1 MFNLFG
7 WIPLTIRNHPV
18 ITWIVWSAALATVSA
33 IITSEMLNN
42 TTLAEMKVR
51 NEGLTSDIAYLREEV
66 RTAHSRYDAAQASR
80 EETISKRVAEL
91 SAGYRENVKSL
102 EERNEKLV
110 LENADLK
117 SMLSALRGVER
128 RQTTERKEARLS
140 KLSAA
145 LELNTRQIAEAQQL
159 LYRTS
164 ASAGY
169 DRAACGKKSANVYSN
184 ICEQASKQESQVRAL
199 QEKISLLERQ
209 GKNLSDQIIALEEK
223 E

>member
-18 ITWIVWSAALATVSA
+18 ITWIVWSAALATVST
-33 IITSEMLNN
+33 IITSEVLNN

-51 NEGLTSDIAYLREEV
+51 NEGLTSDIAYLREEI

-102 EERNEKLV
+102 EERNEKLL

-117 SMLSALRGVER
+117 STLSALRSVER
-128 RQTTERKEARLS
+128 RQSSDRKETRLS

-145 LELNTRQIAEAQQL
+145 LELNIRQIAEAQQL

>member
-7 WIPLTIRNHPV
+7 WIPLKIRNHPV
-18 ITWIVWSAALATVSA
+18 IIWIVWSAALATVST
-33 IITSEMLNN
+33 IITSEVLNN

-51 NEGLTSDIAYLREEV
+51 NEGLTSDIAYLREEI
-66 RTAHSRYDAAQASR
+66 RTVHSRYDGALASR

-91 SAGYRENVKSL
+91 STGYRENVKSL

-117 SMLSALRGVER
+117 STLSALRSVER
-128 RQTTERKEARLS
+128 RQSSDRKETRLS

-145 LELNTRQIAEAQQL
+145 LELNIRQIAEAQQL

-209 GKNLSDQIIALEEK
+209 SKNLSDQIIALEEK

>member
-18 ITWIVWSAALATVSA
+18 ITWIVWSAALATVST
-33 IITSEMLNN
+33 IITSEVLNN

-51 NEGLTSDIAYLREEV
+51 NEGLTSDIAYLREEI

-102 EERNEKLV
+102 EERNEKLL

-117 SMLSALRGVER
+117 STLSALRSVER
-128 RQTTERKEARLS
+128 RQSSDRKETRLS

-145 LELNTRQIAEAQQL
+145 LELNIRQIAEAQQL

-169 DRAACGKKSANVYSN
+169 DRASCGKKSANVYSN

>member
-18 ITWIVWSAALATVSA
+18 ITWIVWSAALATVSI
-33 IITSEMLNN
+33 IITSEVLNN

-51 NEGLTSDIAYLREEV
+51 NEGLTSDIAYLREEN
-66 RTAHSRYDAAQASR
+66 RTAQSRYDAAQASR

-117 SMLSALRGVER
+117 STLSALSSGER
-128 RQTTERKEARLS
+128 RQAMERKEARLS

-145 LELNTRQIAEAQQL
+145 LELNNRQIAEVQKL
-159 LYRTS
+159 LYETS
-164 ASAGY
+164 ASAAY
-169 DRAACGKKSANVYSN
+169 DRAECEKERKDYYSN
-184 ICEQASKQESQVRAL
+184 ICEQASRQEAQVRAL

-209 GKNLSDQIIALEEK
+209 GKNLSDQMMELEKK

>member
-18 ITWIVWSAALATVSA
+18 ITWIVWSAALATVST
-33 IITSEMLNN
+33 IITSEVLNN

-51 NEGLTSDIAYLREEV
+51 NEGLTSDIAYLREEN
-66 RTAHSRYDAAQASR
+66 RTALGRYDAAQASR

-102 EERNEKLV
+102 EELNEKLV

-117 SMLSALRGVER
+117 STLSALSSGER
-128 RQTTERKEARLS
+128 RQAMERKEARLS

-145 LELNTRQIAEAQQL
+145 LELNNRQIAEVQKL
-159 LYRTS
+159 LYDTS

-169 DRAACGKKSANVYSN
+169 DRAACGKESTNVYSN
-184 ICEQASKQESQVRAL
+184 ICEQASMQESQVRAL
-199 QEKISLLERQ
+199 QEKLSLLERQ
-209 GKNLSDQIIALEEK
+209 GKNLSDQMTALEGK

>member
-18 ITWIVWSAALATVSA
+18 ITWIIWSAALATVSA

-51 NEGLTSDIAYLREEV
+51 NEGLTSDIAYLREEI

-110 LENADLK
+110 LENADLE
-117 SMLSALRGVER
+117 STLSALRSVER
-128 RQTTERKEARLS
+128 RQSTERKETRLS

-145 LELNTRQIAEAQQL
+145 LELNNRQIAEAQQL

-169 DRAACGKKSANVYSN
+169 DRAACGKKSETVYSN

>member
-18 ITWIVWSAALATVSA
+18 ITWIVWSTALATVST
-33 IITSEMLNN
+33 IITSEVLNN

-51 NEGLTSDIAYLREEV
+51 NEGLTSDIAYLREEN
-66 RTAHSRYDAAQASR
+66 RTAQSRYDAAQASR

-117 SMLSALRGVER
+117 STLSALSSGER
-128 RQTTERKEARLS
+128 RQAMERKEARLS

-145 LELNTRQIAEAQQL
+145 LDENNRQIAEVQRL
-159 LYRTS
+159 LYQTS
-164 ASAGY
+164 ASAAY
-169 DRAACGKKSANVYSN
+169 DRAECEKERKDYYSN
-184 ICEQASKQESQVRAL
+184 ICEQASRQEAQVRAL
-199 QEKISLLERQ
+199 QEKTSLFERQ
-209 GKNLSDQIIALEEK
+209 GKNLSDQMLALEK
-223 E
+223 EE